1 MNTIGR
7 FSVIA
12 LLIFLSA
19 GIFFPQSSDHRE
31 RSNQLYD
38 FFQQEGFTPQR
49 QLLANSDQFP
59 YSIILDFN
67 QKNAAENNEIQRL
80 ILAISQETAEECLD
94 EVLALAKLMENATAE
109 VTLTLALLANES
121 YPFSSALEPVDAA
134 GSKTQVSVESR
145 VSQERMF
152 PVENQW
158 HPTGSQILLENIS
171 TPDSCALVMLDGTA
185 LQLDQA
191 TVVFGSDGILTP
203 LWLIQQVPLPVSQNF
218 LITYRLNLAEDNPAL
233 VPFFRSGMATVAIS
247 FNSSQQEQKQKVF
260 AAVKTMTENFSVDKS
275 VSADSQN
282 YIVLHFVENIWIG
295 EQFSI
300 LVYLLIT
307 VLLLAIISGFSF
319 LGKKGAI
326 HRQAFFR
333 IWYLIPITIL
343 LSTFFLWLGQLVAG
357 KFVEMIPENTVVI
370 LGIKTLFS
378 FVAVSLPFIFHLK
391 FRLPI
396 AQFVYGYLLT
406 IVVAMNIFIFA
417 SIDLVLLF
425 IFVLEYIIIYFSRLA
440 KKIIPLIIASL
451 IMLLPFIPYAV
462 NILEY
467 ASQDKL
473 LRLVQTGILGN
484 MLYACIL
491 IPFQVMWLRIMVRID
506 IFGTHR
512 HISSL
517 KIVLA
522 TIGVMGIMVVCI
534 VGTLFIGS
542 IMLNQSLPEKELN
555 QQSHFYQLVDAQA
568 PEQLQVSMSRK
579 SYLELQS
586 VEVQIASPVPI
597 IRYEVQVLSENQ
609 IPVYDSAMSFVTEQ
623 NPSSQNF
630 SQESS
635 PKNFLEEAP
644 AAGAT
649 THFLIPD
656 YPTNITSFEYTA
668 DADTPQNI
676 KVRLYLEVAPYQ
688 VALVERNFFFP
699 ALEGNFLTL
708 EETR

>member
-1 MNTIGR
+1 M
-7 FSVIA
+7 
-12 LLIFLSA
+12 
-19 GIFFPQSSDHRE
+19 
-31 RSNQLYD
+31 
-38 FFQQEGFTPQR
+38 
-49 QLLANSDQFP
+49 
-59 YSIILDFN
+59 
-67 QKNAAENNEIQRL
+67 
-80 ILAISQETAEECLD
+80 
-94 EVLALAKLMENATAE
+94 
-109 VTLTLALLANES
+109 
-121 YPFSSALEPVDAA
+121 
-134 GSKTQVSVESR
+134 
-145 VSQERMF
+145 
-152 PVENQW
+152 
-158 HPTGSQILLENIS
+158 
-171 TPDSCALVMLDGTA
+171 
-185 LQLDQA
+185 
-191 TVVFGSDGILTP
+191 
-203 LWLIQQVPLPVSQNF
+203 
-218 LITYRLNLAEDNPAL
+218 
-233 VPFFRSGMATVAIS
+233 
-247 FNSSQQEQKQKVF
+247 
-260 AAVKTMTENFSVDKS
+260 
-275 VSADSQN
+275 
-282 YIVLHFVENIWIG
+282 
-295 EQFSI
+295 
-300 LVYLLIT
+300 
-307 VLLLAIISGFSF
+307 
-319 LGKKGAI
+319 
-326 HRQAFFR
+326 
-333 IWYLIPITIL
+333 
-343 LSTFFLWLGQLVAG
+343 
-357 KFVEMIPENTVVI
+357 
-370 LGIKTLFS
+370 
-378 FVAVSLPFIFHLK
+378 
-391 FRLPI
+391 
-396 AQFVYGYLLT
+396 
-406 IVVAMNIFIFA
+406 
-417 SIDLVLLF
+417 LLF

-512 HISSL
+512 HIASL

-635 PKNFLEEAP
+635 PQNFLEEAP

-656 YPTNITSFEYTA
+656 YPTNTTSFEYTA

-699 ALEGNFLTL
+699 ALEGNFLAL
-708 EETR
+708 EETH

>member
-1 MNTIGR
+1 MNNIGR

-12 LLIFLSA
+12 LLIFFSA
-19 GIFFPQSSDHRE
+19 GIFFPQSSDPRE
-31 RSNQLYD
+31 RSNQLYA
-38 FFQQEGFTPQR
+38 FFQEEGFRPQR
-49 QLLANSDQFP
+49 QLLANSNQFP

-67 QKNAAENNEIQRL
+67 RRKATENQEIQRL

-94 EVLALAKLMENATAE
+94 EVLALAKLMESTTAE

-121 YPFSSALEPVDAA
+121 YPFSP
-134 GSKTQVSVESR
+134 TQEIADPTGNNTTI
-145 VSQERMF
+145 

-158 HPTGSQILLENIS
+158 HPTGAQILLENIS
-171 TPDSCALVMLDGTA
+171 NPDACALVMLDGTTS
-185 LQLDQA
+185 QFDQA

-203 LWLIQQVPLPVSQNF
+203 LWLIQQVPLPVSQDF
-218 LITYRLNLAEDNPAL
+218 LITYRLNLAEDNPVL
-233 VPFFRSGMATVAIS
+233 IPFFRSGMATVAIS
-247 FNSSQQEQKQKVF
+247 FNSNEPEQRQRVF
-260 AAVKTMTENFSVDKS
+260 TALKTMTENFSVEKS

-282 YIVLHFVENIWIG
+282 YIVLRFVENIWIG

-307 VLLLAIISGFSF
+307 VLVLAIISGFSF

-326 HRQAFFR
+326 HRQSFFR

-357 KFVEMIPENTVVI
+357 KFVQIAPENTVVF

-440 KKIIPLIIASL
+440 KKIVPLIIASL

-473 LRLVQTGILGN
+473 LHLVQTGILGN

-506 IFGTHR
+506 LFGTHR
-512 HISSL
+512 HISPL

-522 TIGVMGIMVVCI
+522 TIGVMGIMVICI

-542 IMLNQSLPEKELN
+542 IMLNRTLPEEELN
-555 QQSHFYQLVDAQA
+555 QQSHSYQLVDAQA

-579 SYLELQS
+579 SYLKLQS
-586 VEVQIASPVPI
+586 VEVHIASPVPI

-609 IPVYDSAMSFVTEQ
+609 IPVYDSAMNFVTVQNASSSDIYGKNEQ
-623 NPSSQNF
+623 T
-630 SQESS
+630 
-635 PKNFLEEAP
+635 
-644 AAGAT
+644 GAT

-656 YPTNITSFEYTA
+656 YPANTTSFEYTA
-668 DADTPQNI
+668 DGDKAQNI

-688 VALVERNFFFP
+688 VTLVERNFFFP
-699 ALEGNFLTL
+699 ALDGSLLALEGTP
-708 EETR
+708 

>member
-94 EVLALAKLMENATAE
+94 EVLALAKLMESATAE

-121 YPFSSALEPVDAA
+121 YPFSSALEAVDSA
-134 GSKTQVSVESR
+134 GSRT
-145 VSQERMF
+145 QERMV

-171 TPDSCALVMLDGTA
+171 NPDSCALVMLDGTA
-185 LQLDQA
+185 SQLDQA

-203 LWLIQQVPLPVSQNF
+203 LWLIQQVPLPVSQEF

-247 FNSSQQEQKQKVF
+247 FNSNEQEQTQKVF

-282 YIVLHFVENIWIG
+282 YIVFHFVENIWIG

-307 VLLLAIISGFSF
+307 VLVLAIISGFSF

-326 HRQAFFR
+326 HRQSFFR

-357 KFVEMIPENTVVI
+357 KFVEMVPENTVVI

-635 PKNFLEEAP
+635 PQNFLEEAP

-656 YPTNITSFEYTA
+656 YPTNTTSFEYTA

-699 ALEGNFLTL
+699 ALEGNFLAR

>member
-1 MNTIGR
+1 MNNIGR

-94 EVLALAKLMENATAE
+94 EVLALAKLMESATAE

-171 TPDSCALVMLDGTA
+171 NPDSCALMMLDGTA
-185 LQLDQA
+185 SQLDQA

-203 LWLIQQVPLPVSQNF
+203 LWLIQQVPLPVSQEF

-247 FNSSQQEQKQKVF
+247 FNSNEQEQTQKVF

-282 YIVLHFVENIWIG
+282 YIVFHFVENIWIG

-307 VLLLAIISGFSF
+307 VLVLAIISGFSF

-357 KFVEMIPENTVVI
+357 KFVEMVPENTVVI

-623 NPSSQNF
+623 NPFSQNF

-656 YPTNITSFEYTA
+656 YPTNTTSFEYTA

>member
-1 MNTIGR
+1 MNNIGR

-121 YPFSSALEPVDAA
+121 YPFSSALEAVDSA
-134 GSKTQVSVESR
+134 GSKTQ
-145 VSQERMF
+145 ERMV

-171 TPDSCALVMLDGTA
+171 NPDSCALVMLDGTA
-185 LQLDQA
+185 SQLDQA

-203 LWLIQQVPLPVSQNF
+203 LWLIQQVPLPVSQEF

-247 FNSSQQEQKQKVF
+247 FNSNEQEQTQKVF

-282 YIVLHFVENIWIG
+282 YIVFHFVENIWIG

-307 VLLLAIISGFSF
+307 VLVLAIISGFSF

-326 HRQAFFR
+326 HRQSFFR

-357 KFVEMIPENTVVI
+357 KFVEMVPENTVVI

-635 PKNFLEEAP
+635 PQNFLEEAP

-656 YPTNITSFEYTA
+656 YPTNTTSFEYTA

-688 VALVERNFFFP
+688 VTLVERNFFFP
-699 ALEGNFLTL
+699 ALEGNFLAR